1 MCSKIT
7 CKTWARPVM
16 LTFAFCLFLPLHFVR
31 ELGLVVSQKLGNLRC
46 FSVFEVTYLQA
57 HTY

>member
-1 MCSKIT
+1 VCSKVT
-7 CKTWARPVM
+7 CEAWARSGM

-31 ELGLVVSQKLGNLRC
+31 ELGLVVSQNTRC